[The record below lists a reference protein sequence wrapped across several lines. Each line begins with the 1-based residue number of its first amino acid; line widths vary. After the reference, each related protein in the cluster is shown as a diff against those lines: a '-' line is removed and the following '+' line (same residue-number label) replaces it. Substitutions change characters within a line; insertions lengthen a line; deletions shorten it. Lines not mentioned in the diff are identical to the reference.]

1 MRGCVDV
8 WVHMWVDGWMA
19 GYICGW
25 WGCISVAGV
34 TQRNAED
41 HSKLAFIPSRGVFC
55 LGDIKYVPVPM
66 VPVQNGTKR
75 SVL

>member
-1 MRGCVDV
+1 MGTYVGGWVDG
-8 WVHMWVDGWMA
+8 WVHMWV
-19 GYICGW
+19 